1 MVDFCHFRLFY
12 SSYLVRT
19 HSNTCV
25 ISLNR
30 VTSPYSTSGKN
41 FMTIGES
48 QISPIFGTSAKGR
61 R

>member
-1 MVDFCHFRLFY
+1 MVDFCHFRLFC

-48 QISPIFGTSAKGR
+48 QISPIFGTSAEGR